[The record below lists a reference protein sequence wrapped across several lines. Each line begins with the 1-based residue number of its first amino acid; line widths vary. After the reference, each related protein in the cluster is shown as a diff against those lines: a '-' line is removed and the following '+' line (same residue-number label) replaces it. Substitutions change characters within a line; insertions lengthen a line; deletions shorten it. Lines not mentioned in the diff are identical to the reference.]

1 MGFIS
6 VVLAVA
12 YVIVIFQIANQGR
25 KNLLRRIKYNKGIDA
40 EKTVYNTQF
49 SSKAEKGFIPY
60 MFISL
65 FCIGVLT
72 MMYIIGKENI
82 DTSELTYTLIS
93 IACWIGF
100 IWMGVNS
107 LYYGWISIATRGEN
121 LIIQDEKIIGTAISL
136 KGLNIE
142 LIDIDVN
149 MKDIKEIIIVKNE
162 KVMGLAIVSMNIRT
176 QTNNYEFIMPVDAE
190 GTKAIIEKRI
200 SL

>member
-1 MGFIS
+1 MAFIS
-6 VVLAVA
+6 IVLVVT
-12 YVIVIFQIANQGR
+12 YVIVIFQISNQGR
-25 KNLLRRIKYNKGIDA
+25 KNLLRRIKYNKEISA
-40 EKTVYNTQF
+40 EKIVYNTQF
-49 SSKAEKGFIPY
+49 SSKAENGFIPY

-82 DTSELTYTLIS
+82 DTSEMTYTLVS
-93 IACWIGF
+93 VACWIGF
-100 IWMGVNS
+100 IWMGLNS

-162 KVMGLAIVSMNIRT
+162 KVMGLVIVSMNIRT

-200 SL
+200 SS

>member
-1 MGFIS
+1 MAFIS
-6 VVLAVA
+6 IVLSVT
-12 YVIVIFQIANQGR
+12 YIIVIFQIANQGR
-25 KNLLRRIKYNKGIDA
+25 KNLLKRIKYNKEIGS
-40 EKTVYNTQF
+40 EKTVYNTPF
-49 SSKAEKGFIPY
+49 SSKAENGFIPY

-82 DTSELTYTLIS
+82 DTSEMTYTLVCIV
-93 IACWIGF
+93 CWIGF
-100 IWMGVNS
+100 IWMGTNS

-121 LIIQDEKIIGTAISL
+121 LIIQDKKIVGTAIFL

-149 MKDIKEIIIVKNE
+149 MDDIKEIIIVKNE
-162 KVMGLAIVSMNIRT
+162 KVMGLAIVSLNLRT
-176 QTNNYEFIMPVDAE
+176 ETNNYEFIMPVDAE
-190 GTKAIIEKRI
+190 GTKAIIEKRM